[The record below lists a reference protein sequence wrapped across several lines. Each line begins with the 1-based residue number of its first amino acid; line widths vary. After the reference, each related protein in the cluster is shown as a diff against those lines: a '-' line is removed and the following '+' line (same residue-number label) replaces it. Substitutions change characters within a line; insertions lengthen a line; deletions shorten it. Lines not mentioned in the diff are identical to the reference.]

1 MRGLRRRRRQ
11 EPGWL
16 RGAPPPRWAR
26 LAPVVALVVLVLA
39 QRLTPGD
46 IELGFFLAG
55 LPPVAAFAYGAAGTA
70 VFAGLVLTLLG
81 LPWAGIANPRGTD
94 MATVAAVGLLSV
106 VIAWVRRR
114 RDTQLVN
121 VRTVAEAAQL
131 AVLPPVP
138 ERVGPVRCAGLYRAA
153 QHGTLVGGDLY
164 DVRAGPYGVRALVG
178 DVQGHGLAAVGTV
191 AALLGAFREGVLD
204 DPELTEVAARLDRRL
219 QADAAAPEAGS
230 GMGSGPG
237 TGTGTERGKGKGK
250 GKGSGSGPRSGSSGA
265 LGLLGPGAAGSAGA
279 PLDRAGLPGSV
290 NSAEA
295 PGSPGSQAPPGS
307 QRTPGT
313 SPGTQGSPAAS
324 GSSDASGEPA
334 LGGSAEAAFELGH
347 PELFATAL
355 LLEFPPGL
363 DLVRIVSCGHP
374 PALLLR
380 GPGVSEVAVEP
391 GPPLGLG
398 LTAPEDTA
406 VTGVALLPGDRLL
419 AYTDGVTEAR
429 DGSGFF
435 YPLATR
441 VPVVATPAPADPAG
455 LVGALWQDLVAFTG
469 GGPGDDVALL
479 VLSLERR
486 SQPDGR
492 HP

>member
-1 MRGLRRRRRQ
+1 MRRRRRQ

-16 RGAPPPRWAR
+16 RGEPPPRWAR
-26 LAPVVALVVLVLA
+26 IAPVVALVVLVLA

-46 IELGFFLAG
+46 VELGFFLAG

-70 VFAGLVLTLLG
+70 VFAGLVLLLLG
-81 LPWAGIANPRGTD
+81 LPWQLGISNPRGTD
-94 MATVAAVGLLSV
+94 LATVAAVGMLSV

-219 QADAAAPEAGS
+219 QADAAGAVGATGSAGPGGSAGS
-230 GMGSGPG
+230 GRPA
-237 TGTGTERGKGKGK
+237 
-250 GKGSGSGPRSGSSGA
+250 GSGSG
-265 LGLLGPGAAGSAGA
+265 AA
-279 PLDRAGLPGSV
+279 D
-290 NSAEA
+290 
-295 PGSPGSQAPPGS
+295 PPGS
-307 QRTPGT
+307 
-313 SPGTQGSPAAS
+313 AA
-324 GSSDASGEPA
+324 G
-334 LGGSAEAAFELGH
+334 GGSADVSFTLGH

-380 GPGVSEVAVEP
+380 GAGVSEVSVEP

-398 LTAPEDTA
+398 LTVPEDTA
-406 VTGVALLPGDRLL
+406 VTGLPLLPGDRLL

-429 DGSGFF
+429 DTSGFF
-435 YPLATR
+435 YPLTTR

-455 LVGALWQDLVAFTG
+455 LVGALWQDLVSFTG

-486 SQPDGR
+486 SRPDGK